1 MHEANVNPIR
11 SSMHFMYILRA
22 RFVYTFR
29 INNEQ
34 PGNSSALPPLKRSSW
49 IILGSQIELRFL
61 SSNLHVSKI
70 PRIVRVSQASRNQ
83 PRAWRKLRRGGEIII
98 RQRSVKRKRRHVPL
112 ANETQ
117 RVEFWKNANML
128 RVRPWSHFRPVRS
141 RRKWRERGEGRDE
154 EENGRWDGSL
164 SAVCRIFMQMRLHEV
179 HKAVLILAVQTAWNI
194 RLSVVN
200 DRPWRRGLRRERAE
214 THDIDGGW
222 RVFRKA
228 IRQQPR

>member
-34 PGNSSALPPLKRSSW
+34 PGNSSAPPPLKRSSW

-83 PRAWRKLRRGGEIII
+83 PRADENWGGEGKYVI

-112 ANETQ
+112 ANET
-117 RVEFWKNANML
+117 RRNAWNFGKMRTCFVYVPDL
-128 RVRPWSHFRPVRS
+128 TFDPCV
-141 RRKWRERGEGRDE
+141 RGESGGKGGKGETRKRTAD
-154 EENGRWDGSL
+154 GTVLCRPYVGFSCRWD
-164 SAVCRIFMQMRLHEV
+164 CTRCIKRC
-179 HKAVLILAVQTAWNI
+179 
-194 RLSVVN
+194 
-200 DRPWRRGLRRERAE
+200 
-214 THDIDGGW
+214 
-222 RVFRKA
+222 
-228 IRQQPR
+228 